1 MIIFFLYCWSFSSLV
16 TTKKLTKTST
26 FSIPI
31 TIPTYQHQHTTYH
44 IPTYHIPTYHIHIT
58 YPYPHTMYHVPHI
71 TTNISTY
78 HISHS
83 THPHTNISHSTY
95 HIPYTTIYLT
105 PCYLYYLGFFYCPN
119 FFVCQYSII
128 LPKIYIIIRIQN
140 YFVKLKSPN

>member
-83 THPHTNISHSTY
+83 THPHTNISRATF
-95 HIPYTTIYLT
+95 HIPRATYQHTIIYLT
-105 PCYLYYLGFFYCPN
+105 PYYLYYLGFFLLPQ
-119 FFVCQYSII
+119 FFC
-128 LPKIYIIIRIQN
+128 LPIFHYLAQN
-140 YFVKLKSPN
+140 LYHY